1 MSLEDKIKIGCDLD
15 GVVAKHSL
23 GGLWVKLRILKER
36 MLKKAK
42 DKDYYYPKTELE
54 RFAWKIINWLRVA
67 DKEGTDLL
75 KKLKGENFI
84 FYLVTSRLK
93 FNYSSTIDWLKKRTL
108 LPVFEEVLV
117 NVQNENPVEFKVKAV
132 EREKINYF
140 IDDDLEVL
148 TALCRTKAKLFWVI
162 PGHRNGEENHEGRI
176 TNCQSFADALGEIA
190 REIKKNRNN
199 IV

>member
-1 MSLEDKIKIGCDLD
+1 MTLGNRIKIGCDLD

-23 GGLWVKLRILKER
+23 GGLWVKIRILKER
-36 MLKKAK
+36 ILKKAK

-67 DKEGTDLL
+67 DEEGTGFLQ
-75 KKLKGENFI
+75 KLKRENFV

-93 FNYSSTIDWLKKRTL
+93 FNYSSTIKWLKKQNL
-108 LPVFEEVLV
+108 LPIFEGVLV

-132 EREKINYF
+132 EKEKMDYF

-148 TALCRTKAKLFWVI
+148 TQLCRTKAKLFWVV
-162 PGHRNGEENHEGRI
+162 PGHRNGKENHEGRI
-176 TNCQSFADALGEIA
+176 IACQSLSEALEK
-190 REIKKNRNN
+190 IKNTA
-199 IV
+199 